1 MNARTQTLSS
11 IIVLA
16 GASVI
21 AGCGINQHSS
31 FQNAFL
37 PPHAHSGPIDLDRDH
52 PPMVEP
58 NAYIKD
64 VPGFLLSEP
73 QVPRRT
79 RGDELV
85 EEAERHFAA
94 GRQAYETGHF
104 AASRQEFDLAID
116 IMLDASD
123 SNPADRQAYERRMDQ
138 LVDAIH
144 SFDLAALGASDS
156 SEEGRFD
163 KAPLED
169 ILQMTFPVDPKIKGQ
184 VLEQVAAT
192 VSQLPLSVTDAVLG
206 YVNYFSN
213 RGHGTIAVAMQRSGR
228 YRPMI
233 QRILDEEGVPQE
245 LIHLAQ
251 AESGFMPRAMSR
263 ARAGG
268 MWQFLVW
275 RGGEYGLERTA
286 YTDDRLDPE
295 KATRAAARH
304 LHDLYNMFG
313 DWYLALAAYNCG
325 PQTVQSAVERTG
337 YADFWELR
345 ARGVLPVE
353 TTNYVP
359 IILAMTI
366 MEKNA
371 QAYGLDQVQMDP
383 PIEYDTVELTAL
395 TSLPL
400 IADVTEVSVPE
411 LAALNPALLGNLAPA
426 DYAVHVPKGSGAR
439 LTAALAMVPAEHRAA
454 WRLHRVA
461 PGETL
466 AAIGT
471 RFGISTA
478 GLLAVNNLPARAAIE
493 GDLLVVPAAAR
504 PAQAVR
510 RAAPK
515 HVAAGRAGSH
525 ASPHTASVAAAHSA
539 PAAHPRGS
547 HAAFRR
553 GSGQETSQPIGC
565 RATASGEVRH
575 AGRAL
580 RCQIVVA
587 RFFSRLTVF
596 TIASSV
602 KRGILWLIVP

>member
-1 MNARTQTLSS
+1 MNARTQKLAT

-16 GASVI
+16 GASAI
-21 AGCGINQHSS
+21 AGCAINQHSG

-37 PPHAHSGPIDLDRDH
+37 PPHAHSGPVNLDLDH
-52 PPMVEP
+52 APLVEP
-58 NAYIKD
+58 NIYIKD
-64 VPGFLLSEP
+64 VPGFLLAEP
-73 QVPRRT
+73 QMPRRT

-85 EEAERHFAA
+85 EEAEHHLAA
-94 GRQAYETGHF
+94 GKQAYATGAF
-104 AASRQEFDLAID
+104 ATARSEFDLAID
-116 IMLDASD
+116 AMLDASD
-123 SNPADRQAYERRMDQ
+123 LSPADRQAYERRMDQ
-138 LVDAIH
+138 MVDAVH

-184 VLEQVAAT
+184 VLDQVAAT

-251 AESGFMPRAMSR
+251 AESGFMPRALSR
-263 ARAGG
+263 ARASG
-268 MWQFLVW
+268 MWQFMAW
-275 RGGEYGLERTA
+275 RGAEYGLQRTT

-304 LHDLYNMFG
+304 LHDLYNLFG
-313 DWYLALAAYNCG
+313 DWYLAIAAYDCG
-325 PQTVQSAVERTG
+325 PQTVQLAVERTG

-345 ARGVLPVE
+345 ARGELPIE

-400 IADVTEVSVPE
+400 IADVTDTSVPE

-426 DYAVHVPKGSGAR
+426 QYAVHVPKGSGTR
-439 LTAALAMVPAEHRAA
+439 LTAALALVPAEHRAA

-466 AAIGT
+466 AAIGS
-471 RFGISTA
+471 RFGVSTA
-478 GLLAVNNLPARAAIE
+478 SLLAVNSLPSHAAVE
-493 GDLLVVPAAAR
+493 GDLLVVPAAATR
-504 PAQAVR
+504 PT
-510 RAAPK
+510 PK
-515 HVAAGRAGSH
+515 RVVTSRAGSH
-525 ASPHTASVAAAHSA
+525 YSSHSASAAASHSA
-539 PAAHPRGS
+539 PAGHPVAARSRSGAAPVVRKPVSPSAAAHQPTPKPTPKPATLVAHS
-547 HAAFRR
+547 AAR
-553 GSGQETSQPIGC
+553 
-565 RATASGEVRH
+565 
-575 AGRAL
+575 
-580 RCQIVVA
+580 
-587 RFFSRLTVF
+587 
-596 TIASSV
+596 
-602 KRGILWLIVP
+602 